1 MRAIARMAGS
11 YTKLAQKSEK
21 RVRIAAI
28 SGKLAHNKSKMSDF
42 LLING
47 PNLNLL
53 GSREPEVYGATR
65 LADIESRCVTL
76 AKGLGQSLTCY
87 QSNAEHELIDR
98 VQQAASDEVD
108 FIILNPGAFT
118 HTSVALRDALLAVQ
132 IPFIEIHLSNTFARE
147 EFRHHSYF
155 SDIASSCLFGFGA
168 YGYELAVQAASQH
181 VANVED

>member
-1 MRAIARMAGS
+1 
-11 YTKLAQKSEK
+11 
-21 RVRIAAI
+21 
-28 SGKLAHNKSKMSDF
+28 MSTF

-65 LADIESRCVTL
+65 LKDIETRCAEV
-76 AKGLGQSLTCY
+76 ARELGHELECF

-98 VQQAASDEVD
+98 VQKAAADGVD
-108 FIILNPGAFT
+108 FIILNPGGYT
-118 HTSVALRDALLAVQ
+118 HTSVALRDAFLAVQ

-147 EFRHHSYF
+147 EFRQNSYF

-168 YGYELAVQAASQH
+168 YGYELALQAASRY
-181 VANVED
+181 VAGE

>member
-1 MRAIARMAGS
+1 
-11 YTKLAQKSEK
+11 
-21 RVRIAAI
+21 
-28 SGKLAHNKSKMSDF
+28 MSDL

-65 LADIESRCVTL
+65 LEDIEQRCTVL
-76 AKGLGQSLTCY
+76 AQQLGHTLTCF

-98 VQQAASDEVD
+98 VQQAGVDGVD
-108 FIILNPGAFT
+108 FIILNPGA
-118 HTSVALRDALLAVQ
+118 LRDALLAVG

-168 YGYELAVQAASQH
+168 YGYELAVQAASQY
-181 VANVED
+181 VTGGE